1 MKLNVYN
8 DNWALDEAV
17 CPCDIHFMRWVRAS
31 GLKGGSIFHFGTGG
45 HHLVGIECAAPDLD
59 NAVYGITASPQEY
72 DDYVQL
78 LIDNPRI
85 GRQYK
90 AFFGDI
96 YQLDARMLPEFDV
109 VTLFHLCEFR
119 NEQNDLYGGLTDL
132 EMAELLVDRM
142 KPGGHIL
149 FYTGS
154 FAFEPAKPNIAKL
167 AESRGLERRPDFESL
182 WVFRKPA

>member
-1 MKLNVYN
+1 M
-8 DNWALDEAV
+8 
-17 CPCDIHFMRWVRAS
+17 
-31 GLKGGSIFHFGTGG
+31 
-45 HHLVGIECAAPDLD
+45 
-59 NAVYGITASPQEY
+59 
-72 DDYVQL
+72 
-78 LIDNPRI
+78 

-96 YQLDARMLPEFDV
+96 YQLDARMLPQFDA

-132 EMAELLVDRM
+132 EVAALLTDQL
-142 KPGGHIL
+142 KPGGHVL

-154 FAFEPAKPNIAKL
+154 FAFEKAKPDIAAL
-167 AESRGLERRPDFESL
+167 ALSHGLQRCPDHETL

>member
-1 MKLNVYN
+1 MKLNIYK
-8 DNWALDEAV
+8 DNWGLDEAV
-17 CPCDIHFMRWVRAS
+17 CPCDVHFMRWVRS
-31 GLKGGSIFHFGTGG
+31 TGLKGGSIFHFGTGG
-45 HHLVGIECAAPDLD
+45 HHLVGLECAAPDLD
-59 NAVYGITASPQEY
+59 NAVYGITASPEEY
-72 DDYVQL
+72 DDYVRL

-96 YQLDARMLPEFDV
+96 YQLDARMLPRFDA

-132 EMAELLVDRM
+132 EVAQLLVDQL
-142 KPGGHIL
+142 KPGGHVL

-154 FAFEPAKPNIAKL
+154 FAFDKARADIVALEKSRPLTRL
-167 AESRGLERRPDFESL
+167 ADHETLQ
-182 WVFRKPA
+182 VYRKA